1 MPCSKN
7 FFFFHF
13 LNAPCYLVHKQ
24 GYMLVREASEPV
36 YCMDAHMNNKQILIA
51 ITVGCMERKAIG
63 SGIM

>member
-1 MPCSKN
+1 
-7 FFFFHF
+7 
-13 LNAPCYLVHKQ
+13 
-24 GYMLVREASEPV
+24 MLVYREESEPV